1 MILKEVHKDISRYLE
16 EDCYCPNEVYSPDG
30 FFFVIIYDNAE
41 CKLIDTFERNGD
53 TIYFV
58 ATYDSR
64 NNPYLVNIW
73 VNNDRVMN
81 MERYEMSKQNIREI
95 TAFFKDKTE
104 YVNLSEADKTM
115 KELKEIMSMSDAVM
129 IS

>member
-30 FFFVIIYDNAE
+30 FFFVIIYDDAE

-64 NNPYLVNIW
+64 NNLYLVNIW

-81 MERYEMSKQNIREI
+81 MERYEISKQNIREI
-95 TAFFKDKTE
+95 TAFFKGKTE
-104 YVNLSEADKTM
+104 RVNLSEADKTM
-115 KELKEIMSMSDAVM
+115 KELKEIMSICDIVM